1 MKVLFSLMDC
11 STDLLEKIKELAS
24 KLTPVT
30 EISVLLDIPINVLR
44 DEIATESSEIH
55 RAFYSGMAEAALEI
69 RERDI
74 ELARAG
80 SPAAADALRFHLRKM
95 LNEL

>member
-1 MKVLFSLMDC
+1 MDY
-11 STDLLEKIKELAS
+11 STDSLKRIKELAS

-30 EISVLLDIPINVLR
+30 EIGALMDLPINELR
-44 DEIATESSEIH
+44 DEIATEDSLVH
-55 RAFYSGMAEAALEI
+55 KAFFSGMAEAALEI

-80 SPAAADALRFHLRKM
+80 SPSAADALRSHLRKM
-95 LNEL
+95 LNDL

>member
-1 MKVLFSLMDC
+1 MDY
-11 STDLLEKIKELAS
+11 STDSLKRIKELAS

-30 EISVLLDIPINVLR
+30 EIGALMELPINELR
-44 DEIATESSEIH
+44 DEIATEDSPVH
-55 RAFYSGMAEAALEI
+55 QAFYYGMAEAALEI

-80 SPAAADALRFHLRKM
+80 SPSAADALRNHLRKM
-95 LNEL
+95 LNDL

>member
-1 MKVLFSLMDC
+1 
-11 STDLLEKIKELAS
+11 
-24 KLTPVT
+24 
-30 EISVLLDIPINVLR
+30 
-44 DEIATESSEIH
+44 
-55 RAFYSGMAEAALEI
+55 MAEAALEI

-95 LNEL
+95 LNDL

>member
-1 MKVLFSLMDC
+1 MDY
-11 STDLLEKIKELAS
+11 STDLLKKIKELAS

-30 EISVLLDIPINVLR
+30 EIGALLELPINELR
-44 DEIATESSEIH
+44 DEVAMENSPVH
-55 RAFYSGMAEAALEI
+55 QAFYAVMAEAALEI

-80 SPAAADALRFHLRKM
+80 SPSAADALKNHLRKM
-95 LNEL
+95 MNEL

>member
-1 MKVLFSLMDC
+1 MDY
-11 STDLLEKIKELAS
+11 STDLLKKIKELAN

-30 EISVLLDIPINVLR
+30 EIGALLELPINELK
-44 DEIATESSEIH
+44 DDIACEDSEVH
-55 RAFYSGMAEAALEI
+55 KAYFSGMAEAALEI

-80 SPAAADALRFHLRKM
+80 SPSAAEALRGHLRKM
-95 LNEL
+95 MNEL

>member
-1 MKVLFSLMDC
+1 MDC
-11 STDLLEKIKELAS
+11 STDLLEKVKDLAG

-30 EISVLLDIPINVLR
+30 EIGVLLDIPINELR
-44 DEIATESSEIH
+44 DEIATDGSPIH
-55 RAFYSGMAEAALEI
+55 RAFYSGMAKAALEI

-80 SPAAADALRFHLRKM
+80 SPSAADALRDHLRKM
-95 LNEL
+95 LNDL

>member
-1 MKVLFSLMDC
+1 MDY
-11 STDLLEKIKELAS
+11 STDSLKRIKELAS

-30 EISVLLDIPINVLR
+30 EIGALMELPINELR
-44 DEIATESSEIH
+44 DEIAMEDSPVH
-55 RAFYSGMAEAALEI
+55 QAFYSGMAEAALEI

-80 SPAAADALRFHLRKM
+80 SPSAADALRNHLRKM
-95 LNEL
+95 LNDL

>member
-1 MKVLFSLMDC
+1 M
-11 STDLLEKIKELAS
+11 AN

-30 EISVLLDIPINVLR
+30 EIGALLELPVNELR
-44 DEIATESSEIH
+44 DDIACEQSEVH
-55 RAFYSGMAEAALEI
+55 KAFYSGMAEAALEI

-80 SPAAADALRFHLRKM
+80 SPSAADALRNHLRKM